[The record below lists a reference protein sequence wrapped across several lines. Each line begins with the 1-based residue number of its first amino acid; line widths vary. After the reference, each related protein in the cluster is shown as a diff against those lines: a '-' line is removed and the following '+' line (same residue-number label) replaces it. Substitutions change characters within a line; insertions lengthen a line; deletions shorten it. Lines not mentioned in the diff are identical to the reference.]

1 MVEDAAVVEGVDG
14 TVVAYQERL
23 HAPWYVWGLA
33 TFLTASLGVAYGF
46 YLGDLAGLLTFLAT
60 EALVAWWLLATA
72 ARVVVDDQ
80 VLRAG
85 RARLP
90 LRYVGRIAPL
100 DQAQTRD
107 ARGRLA
113 DPAAYLCTRGWISRS
128 VLVEVDDDRDP
139 HPYWLISTRD
149 GHALARALAPAR
161 DAAKARAG
169 IAPASTEVED

>member
-1 MVEDAAVVEGVDG
+1 MTDAATTAEGVDG
-14 TVVAYQERL
+14 TVVVYRERL

-33 TFLTASLGVAYGF
+33 TFLTASLAVAYGF
-46 YLGDLAGLLTFLAT
+46 YLGDLAGLITFAVT
-60 EALVAWWLLATA
+60 EGLVAWWLLATA
-72 ARVVVDDQ
+72 APVVIDDR

-100 DQAQTRD
+100 DVQQTRD

-113 DPAAYLCTRGWISRS
+113 DPAAYLCTRGWMSRS
-128 VLVEVDDDRDP
+128 VLVEVDDERDP

-149 GHALARALAPAR
+149 GHALAQALAPAR
-161 DAAKARAG
+161 DAAKAAVKD
-169 IAPASTEVED
+169 APPVSD

>member
-72 ARVVVDDQ
+72 ARVVVDDR

-90 LRYVGRIAPL
+90 LQHRRPALRRPK
-100 DQAQTRD
+100 
-107 ARGRLA
+107 
-113 DPAAYLCTRGWISRS
+113 DPCA
-128 VLVEVDDDRDP
+128 
-139 HPYWLISTRD
+139 
-149 GHALARALAPAR
+149 ARALA
-161 DAAKARAG
+161 AG
-169 IAPASTEVED
+169 KPRCAGVGRTHQRSGSD